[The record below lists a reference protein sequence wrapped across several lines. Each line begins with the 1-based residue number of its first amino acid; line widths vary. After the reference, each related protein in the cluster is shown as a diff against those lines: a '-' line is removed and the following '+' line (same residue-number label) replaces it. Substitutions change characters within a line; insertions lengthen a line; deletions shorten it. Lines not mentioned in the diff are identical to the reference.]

1 MIMRMK
7 ERGYRKGP
15 SCRSEIMETR
25 SKAERFWEEL
35 CSREQ
40 EVLKEE
46 GGWGGAVS
54 EEKEAE
60 RMFKGRG
67 RFLMLVEA

>member
-46 GGWGGAVS
+46 GGGAVS